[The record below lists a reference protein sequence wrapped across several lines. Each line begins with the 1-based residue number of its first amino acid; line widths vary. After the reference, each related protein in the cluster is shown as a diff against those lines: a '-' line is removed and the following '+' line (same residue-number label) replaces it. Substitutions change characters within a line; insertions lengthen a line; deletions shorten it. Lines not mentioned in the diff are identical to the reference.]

1 MFQKILLHSLKNTER
16 TKMASKKKHFITKTF
31 PLEVTGT
38 LNWIL
43 DTSFEEFEKNIK
55 NMPISL
61 LLQEYGSIK
70 EAIGCLIVEVKAKK
84 KDYYKDSRRTDL
96 RRREEILYQKILQL
110 YYEQVSVVAEID
122 YWSDLEHSK
131 SVK

>member
-1 MFQKILLHSLKNTER
+1 
-16 TKMASKKKHFITKTF
+16 
-31 PLEVTGT
+31 
-38 LNWIL
+38 
-43 DTSFEEFEKNIK
+43 
-55 NMPISL
+55 MPISL
-61 LLQEYGSIK
+61 LVQEYGSIK
-70 EAIGCLIVEVKAKK
+70 EAIGCLIVEVKTKK
-84 KDYYKDSRRTDL
+84 QDYYKDSRRTDL

>member
-1 MFQKILLHSLKNTER
+1 
-16 TKMASKKKHFITKTF
+16 MASKKKPFITKTF

-70 EAIGCLIVEVKAKK
+70 ERL
-84 KDYYKDSRRTDL
+84 
-96 RRREEILYQKILQL
+96 
-110 YYEQVSVVAEID
+110 
-122 YWSDLEHSK
+122 
-131 SVK
+131 

>member
-1 MFQKILLHSLKNTER
+1 MFQKILLRFHKNIER
-16 TKMASKKKHFITKTF
+16 IKMASKKKHLITKTF

-43 DTSFEEFEKNIK
+43 DTSFDEFEKNIK

-61 LLQEYGSIK
+61 LVQEYGSIK
-70 EAIGCLIVEVKAKK
+70 EAIGCLIVEVKTKK
-84 KDYYKDSRRTDL
+84 QDYYKDSRRADL